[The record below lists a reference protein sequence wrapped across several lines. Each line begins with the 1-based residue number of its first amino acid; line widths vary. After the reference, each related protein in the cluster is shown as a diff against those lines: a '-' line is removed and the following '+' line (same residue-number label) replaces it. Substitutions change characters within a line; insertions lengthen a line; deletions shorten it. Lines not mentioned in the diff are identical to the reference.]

1 MLNKFLSLIYIFL
14 CIIISYG
21 EWYLI
26 VWFLTKQS
34 NPIQW
39 SLFSKIMY
47 LLFAMF
53 EAETIRN
60 AEIKITLKRKNKDDE
75 QI

>member
-1 MLNKFLSLIYIFL
+1 
-14 CIIISYG
+14 
-21 EWYLI
+21 

-47 LLFAMF
+47 LLFATF
-53 EAETIRN
+53 ESETIRN
-60 AEIKITLKRKNKDDE
+60 AEIKFTLKRKNKDDE
-75 QI
+75 